1 VGDRYGDANA
11 SRIARSFPNC
21 FIIGA
26 MKSGTT
32 SLHQYLARHPD
43 AFMCDPKEPGFFVEE
58 LAWARGLDWYLG
70 LFREAGNARIVGESS
85 THYTKLPTY
94 RGVPERIH
102 RFNPAA
108 RLVYAMRDPLER
120 TVSHYWHNVRSL
132 HLEAERRPFAQAVRE
147 EPAYLAYSDYA
158 MQLEPYLAL
167 FGREQLFTVTFE
179 ALTADPQRA
188 VAGLCRWLG
197 LGDGVPSET
206 FRKRWNVRPEVL
218 VKARGQGL
226 LNRLRFTAWWNRLA
240 RIVPKP
246 VRRLGTR
253 LAEETVTPDAAE
265 IERTLDRLRPGMLER
280 TRALT
285 ELLGRT
291 FPEWTTLHGD
301 A

>member
-1 VGDRYGDANA
+1 MR
-11 SRIARSFPNC
+11 PNL

-26 MKSGTT
+26 MKAGTT
-32 SLHQYLARHPD
+32 SLHQYLARHSD
-43 AFMCDPKEPGFFVEE
+43 AFMCEPKEPGFFVEE
-58 LAWARGLDWYLG
+58 LTWTNGLDWYLD
-70 LFREAGNARIVGESS
+70 LFRNAGTARIVGESS

-102 RFNPAA
+102 RFNAGA
-108 RLVYAMRDPLER
+108 RLVYVMRDPLAR
-120 TVSHYWHNVRSL
+120 MVSHYWHNVRSL

-147 EPAYLAYSDYA
+147 DPAYLAYSDYA

-167 FGREQLFTVTFE
+167 FGRENLLAVPFE
-179 ALTADPQRA
+179 ALAADPPQV

-197 LGDGVPSET
+197 LENGVPQEA
-206 FRKRWNVRPEVL
+206 FGERWNVRPEVL

-226 LNRLRFTAWWNRLA
+226 LNRLRFTSWWDRVA

-246 VRRLGTR
+246 LRRLGTR
-253 LAEETVTPDAAE
+253 LAEEAVTPDAAE
-265 IERTLDRLRPGMLER
+265 IEHTLDRLRPAMLER
-280 TRALT
+280 TQALA

-291 FPEWTTLHGD
+291 FPEWTTLHVD